1 MYKTMAQ
8 SSVYSNPNISV
19 RKGYFFAALG
29 SILYA
34 MKGVLIKL
42 AYGDDATHI
51 EVDAITLLTLRMAF
65 SLPFYSVIGIM
76 ALNTRRRE
84 GLPLPRFRVFLASM
98 GLGLMGYY
106 ASAYLDF
113 EGLVYLS
120 AQFERLLLFTYPMF
134 VMLLGVLFF
143 GAVVTAWRLATLLV
157 TYSGIAII
165 FVSGATAR
173 GEHALWGAGLVLVA
187 AFSFAI
193 YQLVAKSLIHAVG
206 SRIFTCVAMSAAATA
221 TLVHFLATHQM
232 QQLFDLPPRI
242 FWLAALIAL
251 FATVLPSFMLNAAL
265 GRITAQAVSVLGS
278 ISPVVTVILAVV
290 LINEPFTLTDA
301 LGTVLVVGGVGLFT
315 LYDSRKARLAVK

>member
-1 MYKTMAQ
+1 MAQ
-8 SSVYSNPNISV
+8 SLVRSNAQISL
-19 RKGYFFAALG
+19 RMGYILAALG

-42 AYGDDATHI
+42 AYGENAAHI

-65 SLPFYSVIGIM
+65 SFPFYGVIGFM
-76 ALNTRRRE
+76 ALRARRRE
-84 GLPLPRFRVFLASM
+84 GQPLPESRVFLACM

-106 ASAYLDF
+106 ASSFLDF

-143 GAVVTAWRLATLLV
+143 GAVITAWRVMTLLV

-165 FVSGATAR
+165 FMNGATAR
-173 GEHALWGAGLVLVA
+173 GEHALWGAGLVLTA

-193 YQLVAKSLIHAVG
+193 YQLVAKSMIQALG
-206 SRIFTCVAMSAAATA
+206 SRIFTCVAMSAAAIA
-221 TLVHFLATHQM
+221 IFVHFLATHQIG
-232 QQLFDLPPRI
+232 QLFDLSPRI
-242 FWLAALIAL
+242 IWLAVLIAL
-251 FATVLPSFMLNAAL
+251 FSTVLPSFMLNAAL
-265 GRITAQAVSVLGS
+265 GRISAQAVSMLGS
-278 ISPVVTVILAVV
+278 VSPVFTVAMAVV

-301 LGTVLVVGGVGLFT
+301 LGTVLVIGGIGLFT
-315 LYDSRKARLAVK
+315 WYDARKS